1 MTDIEVVPIPTLRG
15 IAVLEGTMDELLAD
29 PDEATTTSYVSITVT
44 DDARPERMVPRI
56 REVYPHALV
65 VVHRPSQAPS
75 LAPAMAVRA
84 SRDPREVTEEFY
96 EAVGGR
102 ALSAQERELAL
113 DVWAGLRGKDMQ

>member
-1 MTDIEVVPIPTLRG
+1 ME
-15 IAVLEGTMDELLAD
+15 ELLARAPHQD
-29 PDEATTTSYVSITVT
+29 GDAYASVTVT
-44 DDARPERMVPRI
+44 DPAHPERMVARI

-102 ALSAQERELAL
+102 PLSERERELAQ
-113 DVWAGLRGKDMQ
+113 DVWAHLRGKDMQ

>member
-1 MTDIEVVPIPTLRG
+1 
-15 IAVLEGTMDELLAD
+15 
-29 PDEATTTSYVSITVT
+29 
-44 DDARPERMVPRI
+44 MVPRI

-65 VVHRPSQAPS
+65 VVHRPCQAPT
-75 LAPAMAVRA
+75 LAPAMTVRA

-102 ALSAQERELAL
+102 ALSPQERELAL